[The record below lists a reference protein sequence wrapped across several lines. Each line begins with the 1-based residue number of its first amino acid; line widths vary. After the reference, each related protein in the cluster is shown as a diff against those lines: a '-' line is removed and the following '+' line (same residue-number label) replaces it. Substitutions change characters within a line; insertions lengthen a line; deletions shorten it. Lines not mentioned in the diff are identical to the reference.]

1 MGRDASIMQEILS
14 AWKSRV
20 VKIWL
25 RYGWDYMNRQMLDGW
40 NNRIA
45 DAFAVPFAEDG
56 ESIGFDGS
64 QLVGR
69 TEIVSMIRQI
79 FADHPTAPYVSK
91 VKSVTLLSPEVAVL
105 RAIAGMVPP
114 GQSDINPA
122 VNTLQTLIALKRDGQ
137 WRIVLFQN
145 TPAQFHGRPE
155 LVQQMTEELRQLL

>member
-1 MGRDASIMQEILS
+1 MSSQTFRPQNSTPPDEIEVRELY
-14 AWKSRV
+14 R
-20 VKIWL
+20 
-25 RYGWDYMNRQMLDGW
+25 RMLEGW
-40 NNRIA
+40 NERNA

-64 QLVGR
+64 QLVGK
-69 TEIVSMIRQI
+69 TEIVSTLQQI
-79 FADHPTAPYVSK
+79 FANHPTAPYVSK

-114 GQSDINPA
+114 GQTDINPA
-122 VNTLQTLIALKRDGQ
+122 VNTLQTLIAVKRDGR
-137 WRIVLFQN
+137 WRILLFQN

>member
-1 MGRDASIMQEILS
+1 MGQDASIMQEILS

-45 DAFAVPFAEDG
+45 DAFAVPFAEDS

-69 TEIVSMIRQI
+69 TKIISTLRQI
-79 FADHPTAPYVSK
+79 FTDHPSIWSGSALHEVSLLALTQPALTCEPLSRLPQRSRAPPQQLALS
-91 VKSVTLLSPEVAVL
+91 SV
-105 RAIAGMVPP
+105 
-114 GQSDINPA
+114 
-122 VNTLQTLIALKRDGQ
+122 
-137 WRIVLFQN
+137 
-145 TPAQFHGRPE
+145 
-155 LVQQMTEELRQLL
+155 